1 MLNKRN
7 INSVCLLRKD
17 LLSDKVSTKGPPEF
31 ENLTSRPLGPA
42 RCFHRHLPVLLHTP
56 IMCTYTHRM
65 RTDSEH
71 ARIHTHE
78 QKEKLFKSHL
88 NKVH

>member
-31 ENLTSRPLGPA
+31 ENLTSRPFAAPPPPSSSDA
-42 RCFHRHLPVLLHTP
+42 HADTVCVCKHAHTRAQ
-56 IMCTYTHRM
+56 HM

-71 ARIHTHE
+71 TRIHT
-78 QKEKLFKSHL
+78 
-88 NKVH
+88 

>member
-17 LLSDKVSTKGPPEF
+17 LLSDKVSTKGPPDF
-31 ENLTSRPLGPA
+31 ENLTAWP
-42 RCFHRHLPVLLHTP
+42 FTP
-56 IMCTYTHRM
+56 TVWFTAPFQFWRKQMMCVNTYRM
-65 RTDSEH
+65 RTDSE
-71 ARIHTHE
+71 ITHTHTYTHM
-78 QKEKLFKSHL
+78 KKKLFKSHL